1 MKTFNCGCTLPENP
15 PANWKERILNTLYMI
30 GVCMIHYGALLQIV
44 KIFTTQSAEDL
55 SLPWMCFLF
64 GGHILHLPRSFS
76 SKYGVWKFN
85 CLISLVLIA
94 TMITGILLYS

>member
-1 MKTFNCGCTLPENP
+1 MTECDNGCGCAPP
-15 PANWKERILNTLYMI
+15 PATNRKERVLNTLYLI
-30 GVCMIHYGALLQIV
+30 GVCMIHYGAILQIA

-64 GGHILHLPRSFS
+64 GGHIIHLPRSFS

-85 CLISLVLIA
+85 CLISLGIIA
-94 TMITGILLYS
+94 TMITGIILYS